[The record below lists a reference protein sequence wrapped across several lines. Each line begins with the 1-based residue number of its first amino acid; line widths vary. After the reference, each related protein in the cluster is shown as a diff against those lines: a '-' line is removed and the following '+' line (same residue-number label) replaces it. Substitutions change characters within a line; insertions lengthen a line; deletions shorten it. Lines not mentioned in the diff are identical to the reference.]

1 MADHIK
7 TNRGVIHPSIEGLV
21 TLIKTTVPPRT
32 EQEVTQLRDACRSKL
47 RSYSLEAYL
56 RRYTT
61 EPEQVAA
68 RDRWEIVAAFANR
81 GKIE

>member
-21 TLIKTTVPPRT
+21 ALIKSADPVRS
-32 EQEVTQLRDACRSKL
+32 EQETTQLRDACRSKL

-61 EPEQVAA
+61 EPEQAAA

-81 GKIE
+81 GRIE